1 MIIITTPR
9 KIGEL
14 GRHLAKTGRGSN
26 KQVIVRD
33 DLIRDAPLDTTL
45 ALRIMAALSRQNR
58 RVKRDIVHIKIA
70 PKVALS
76 PEALERVLQVIQEE
90 YGIPFDAPRHI
101 VEHRKGKRAHH
112 FHVNY
117 PMFVPGQDGALR
129 FTRSEERDEMIARRL
144 EIEFGEGLTPSLR
157 VHRVAEMLRE
167 RGLSSFA
174 DIAATGPAAEKGL
187 SRSKAEFQQAVRLE
201 ADPDLVDER
210 LLEGWRRSGED
221 LHRLPEELE
230 KLGFRLAAGDKLVA
244 GAPAVRLIDTETLFA
259 TSLTR
264 DLNRVRKANGD
275 HIRIQEPELGAA
287 IGELPSEAAV
297 KAELRREAPQR
308 SAADLLG
315 EFDRLVA
322 EAEADGEREEAAK
335 ARQGRARVAARLST
349 EEKEDLRTR
358 QGRVRERYRQRD
370 RIRRARVNRVFI
382 AAGVFADPSV
392 RKLAFYLVAAGAL
405 ATGAGLLAALTIAGV
420 AVAGLPSFTSARR
433 ARADAAESL
442 AQDRVEQEVEL
453 RDTARAFFRERA
465 IALRI
470 ADEKRRA
477 RERQAHLGAAL
488 RRRNQKAAHRQ
499 QTESAGLS
507 QQAAKRAAD
516 YQRAQVA
523 QRIAARRKPKVPGG
537 GGQAPG
543 KGGPAQHPRGPDVD
557 R

>member
-1 MIIITTPR
+1 MYIETIPR
-9 KIGEL
+9 KL
-14 GRHLAKTGRGSN
+14 GGLGQHLMDTGRGSN
-26 KQVIVRD
+26 ERVIVRS
-33 DLIRDAPLDTTL
+33 DLSRDLPTDVTL
-45 ALRIMAALSRQNR
+45 ALRMLAAPAR
-58 RVKRDIVHIKIA
+58 RIRRMKRDVVHIVVS
-70 PKVALS
+70 PGRMLS
-76 PEALERVLQVIQEE
+76 ADEQEHVLRTIETE
-90 YGIPFDAPRHI
+90 YGIPEGSARLV
-101 VEHRKGKRAHH
+101 VEHRKGHRAHH
-112 FHVNY
+112 FHIVFS
-117 PMFVPGQDGALR
+117 MASEADGKALR
-129 FTRSEERDEMIARRL
+129 FVRSGDRDEMLARRL
-144 EIEFGEGLTPSLR
+144 ELELGETLQPSTR
-157 VHRVAEMLRE
+157 VDRTVELLRE
-167 RGLSSFA
+167 RGLDDLA
-174 DIAATGPAAEKGL
+174 ERAARGPVAEKGL
-187 SRSKAEFQQAVRLE
+187 RQSKAEIRQDARLG
-201 ADPDLVDER
+201 ADPALIDARLRQAWRQAGGDLSR
-210 LLEGWRRSGED
+210 LRGAVETM
-221 LHRLPEELE
+221 
-230 KLGFRLAAGDKLVA
+230 GFRLGAGDERIA
-244 GAPAVRLIDTETLFA
+244 GVPIVQLIDTETLKM

-264 DLNRVRKANGD
+264 HLNRLRVYGD
-275 HIRIQEPELGAA
+275 APRLREVAIGASV
-287 IGELPSEAAV
+287 GELPSVKEV
-297 KAELRREAPQR
+297 KAQLRKEAPQR
-308 SAADLLG
+308 GTEALLR
-315 EFDRLVA
+315 EFDHLVA
-322 EAEADGEREEAAK
+322 EMESDGERAEAAK

-420 AVAGLPSFTSARR
+420 AVASLPSFTSARR

-453 RDTARAFFRERA
+453 RDTARAFVRERA

-488 RRRNQKAAHRQ
+488 RRRNQNAAHRQ
-499 QTESAGLS
+499 QTELAGLA

-516 YQRAQVA
+516 YQRTQVA

-543 KGGPAQHPRGPDVD
+543 KGGPAKQHPRGRDVD